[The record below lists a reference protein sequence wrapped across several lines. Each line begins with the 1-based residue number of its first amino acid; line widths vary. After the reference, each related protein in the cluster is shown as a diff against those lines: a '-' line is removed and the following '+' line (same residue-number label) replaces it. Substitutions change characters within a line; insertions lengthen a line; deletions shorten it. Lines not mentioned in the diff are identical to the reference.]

1 MNRLE
6 EISKRKLEIKE
17 LLESSEENLDL
28 KSLEKELDDLDQ
40 EERKIKSNIEQR
52 DAKDAEE
59 MRKRQETADTVQ
71 EKNLGKEMEE
81 KKMNEERKFTIASPE
96 YRSAWA
102 KKMLGLSEDK
112 FTEDEKRA
120 LGDAITTSA
129 TTYVASASST
139 QGVNN
144 GGLLIPTEIRTE
156 ILEII
161 EQQSPFYRDIR
172 KLAVAANVDLPY
184 LDTSD
189 DANWYTE
196 LTETSNEGQQYK
208 SVKLTGFDLAKDVVV
223 TWKLEAMAIEDF
235 IPFIEEEIAYKMG
248 KALIHAIFYGTGT
261 NQPTG
266 ALNGL
271 TEVEGDDPIDT
282 IIQTYKSLSNDARI
296 GAKAYISTDVNIEI
310 VGYKDSNGNYPY
322 FGGIPASKLCTI
334 EVDPYLEEGDI
345 LIGNPRNYV
354 LNISEQLTIA
364 RETTLKGRKTTYG
377 GFMVADGKAKP
388 GMFAKG
394 SYVPTVSEG

>member
-1 MNRLE
+1 MDRLN

-17 LLESSEENLDL
+17 LLESSEENIDL
-28 KSLEKELDDLDQ
+28 KALERELDDLDQ
-40 EERKIKSNIEQR
+40 EERKINSDIEQR
-52 DAKDAEE
+52 NAKEIDE
-59 MRKRQETADTVQ
+59 MKKRQELADNVQ
-71 EKNLGKEMEE
+71 EKNLGKELEE

-120 LGDAITTSA
+120 LGDAVTTSA
-129 TTYVASASST
+129 TTYVAAGAST
-139 QGVNN
+139 QGINN

-161 EQQSPFYRDIR
+161 SQQSPFYRDIR
-172 KLAVAANVDLPY
+172 KLAVAANIDLPY
-184 LDTSD
+184 LNSAD

-196 LTETSNEGQQYK
+196 LTDTSNEGQEYK
-208 SVKLTGFDLAKDVVV
+208 SIKLTGFDLAKDVVV
-223 TWKLEAMAIEDF
+223 TWRLESMAIEDF
-235 IPFIEEEIAYKMG
+235 IPFIEEEIAEKMG

-282 IIQTYKSLSNDARI
+282 IIQTYKSLSNEARI
-296 GAKAYISTDVNIEI
+296 NAKCYISTDVNIEI
-310 VGYKDSNGNYPY
+310 VGYKDSNGNYPF
-322 FGGIPASKLCTI
+322 FGGIPASKLCPI
-334 EVDPYLEEGDI
+334 EVDPYLEDGDI
-345 LIGNPRNYV
+345 LVGNPRNYV
-354 LNISEQLTIA
+354 LNISEQLSIA
-364 RETTLKGRKTTYG
+364 RETTIKGRKTTYG
-377 GFMVADGKAKP
+377 GFMVADGKPKP
-388 GMFAKG
+388 SSFAKG
-394 SYVPTVSEG
+394 SFVPTVSEG